1 MTAEEV
7 LKYIQLVSRKSFI
20 ICHSGNDWK
29 PEYEIEM
36 KQIDQEL
43 ALLRPLVMQSIP
55 KERSLRDVH
64 SNRSSINFLFWCDVY
79 RSVSART

>member
-36 KQIDQEL
+36 KQIDQER
-43 ALLRPLVMQSIP
+43 ALLRPLVDAEHAKR
-55 KERSLRDVH
+55 KEFERCSQQQKL
-64 SNRSSINFLFWCDVY
+64 Y
-79 RSVSART
+79 

>member
-43 ALLRPLVMQSIP
+43 ALLRPLVDAEHAKR
-55 KERSLRDVH
+55 KEGERCSQQQKQ
-64 SNRSSINFLFWCDVY
+64 Y
-79 RSVSART
+79 

>member
-43 ALLRPLVMQSIP
+43 ALLRTLVYAEHAKR
-55 KERSLRDVH
+55 KEFERCSQQQKQ
-64 SNRSSINFLFWCDVY
+64 Y
-79 RSVSART
+79 

>member
-20 ICHSGNDWK
+20 ICHNGNDWK

-43 ALLRPLVMQSIP
+43 ALLRPLVDAEHTKR
-55 KERSLRDVH
+55 KEFERCSQQQKQ
-64 SNRSSINFLFWCDVY
+64 Y
-79 RSVSART
+79 

>member
-7 LKYIQLVSRKSFI
+7 LKYIQLISRKSFI

-36 KQIDQEL
+36 KKINQEL
-43 ALLRPLVMQSIP
+43 AYFVLWWMQSIL

-79 RSVSART
+79 HFISDHT

>member
-7 LKYIQLVSRKSFI
+7 LKYIQLVCRKSSI
-20 ICHSGNDWK
+20 ICHSGNAWK

-43 ALLRPLVMQSIP
+43 ALLRPLVDAEHAKR
-55 KERSLRDVH
+55 KEFERCSQQQKQ
-64 SNRSSINFLFWCDVY
+64 Y
-79 RSVSART
+79 

>member
-7 LKYIQLVSRKSFI
+7 LKYIQLVSRNSFI

-43 ALLRPLVMQSIP
+43 ALLRPLVDAEHTKR
-55 KERSLRDVH
+55 KEFERCSQQQKQ
-64 SNRSSINFLFWCDVY
+64 Y
-79 RSVSART
+79 

>member
-43 ALLRPLVMQSIP
+43 ALLRPLVYAEHAKR
-55 KERSLRDVH
+55 KEFERCSQQQKQ
-64 SNRSSINFLFWCDVY
+64 Y
-79 RSVSART
+79 

>member
-43 ALLRPLVMQSIP
+43 ALLRPLVDAEHAKRMEF
-55 KERSLRDVH
+55 ERCSQQQKQYLF
-64 SNRSSINFLFWCDVY
+64 SFLV
-79 RSVSART
+79 

>member
-20 ICHSGNDWK
+20 ICHSGNDGK

-43 ALLRPLVMQSIP
+43 ALLRPLVDAEHAKR
-55 KERSLRDVH
+55 KEFERCSQQQKQ
-64 SNRSSINFLFWCDVY
+64 Y
-79 RSVSART
+79 

>member
-36 KQIDQEL
+36 KQINQEL
-43 ALLRPLVMQSIP
+43 ALLRPLVDAEHAKR
-55 KERSLRDVH
+55 KELERCSQQQKL
-64 SNRSSINFLFWCDVY
+64 Y
-79 RSVSART
+79 

>member
-20 ICHSGNDWK
+20 ICHSGNYWK

-43 ALLRPLVMQSIP
+43 ALLRPLVDAEHTKR
-55 KERSLRDVH
+55 KEFERCSQQQKQ
-64 SNRSSINFLFWCDVY
+64 Y
-79 RSVSART
+79 